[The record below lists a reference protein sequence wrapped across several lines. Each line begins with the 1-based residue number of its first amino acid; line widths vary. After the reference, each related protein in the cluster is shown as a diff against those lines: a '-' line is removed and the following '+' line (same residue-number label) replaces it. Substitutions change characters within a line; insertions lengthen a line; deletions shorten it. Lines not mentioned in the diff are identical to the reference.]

1 MQTLPQLDVLFDSAR
16 VGLRM
21 GLPAALERAY
31 GSDLWLPPECVVA
44 NFVES
49 VDGVVAFP
57 DLSGESG
64 ASSAAARPRIDSSWA
79 FCGRAWTR
87 C

>member
-49 VDGVVAFP
+49 VDG
-57 DLSGESG
+57 
-64 ASSAAARPRIDSSWA
+64 AARPRIDSSWA
-79 FCGRAWTR
+79 CCGRARTR